1 MELWLKAASIGVLL
15 SITVDLG
22 HAATSNCN
30 LA

>member
-15 SITVDLG
+15 SIMVDLG
-22 HAATSNCN
+22 HAATSHHN